1 MRAETNRL
9 NARAIAAWSAACLV
23 IVLATTNPVYKTL
36 VLAAALAAL
45 VAGAGLK
52 RIRRL
57 LIAAMLVAAF
67 AVALN
72 LVSAHLGATV
82 LFTLPAQLPAIGG
95 PYTLEA
101 LAYGASGG
109 VTVAAALLAAAPFS
123 LLLASYEVMDAL
135 PAALSRTGT
144 ALAAA
149 LNLVPAVGA
158 TFVQVSEAQRMR
170 GWRPRGPRSWAEVA
184 VPVVLTS
191 VESSIQLAESME
203 ARGFGS
209 GPRTHMS
216 PVRMSSQDWVLA
228 LASASAVVLFAI
240 SIAAGWAGPWAAYPL
255 LTAPPIDPRPLIACL
270 LLFTPALQWRLRS

>member
-1 MRAETNRL
+1 MRAETDHL
-9 NARAIAAWSAACLV
+9 NARAVAAWSGACLV

-36 VLAAALAAL
+36 VLAAALSAL
-45 VAGAGLK
+45 VAGAGF
-52 RIRRL
+52 RRTRRL
-57 LIAAMLVAAF
+57 LLAAVLVAAF
-67 AVALN
+67 AVVLN

-109 VTVAAALLAAAPFS
+109 VTVAAAILAAAPFS
-123 LLLASYEVMDAL
+123 LLLASHEVMDAL
-135 PAALSRTGT
+135 PAALSRTGA

-209 GPRTHMS
+209 GRRTALK
-216 PVRMSSQDWVLA
+216 SSSLRSSEWLLVA
-228 LASASAVVLFAI
+228 ASAAAVVIFVGAR
-240 SIAAGWAGPWAAYPL
+240 AAGWSADWYPY
-255 LTAPPIDPRPLIACL
+255 
-270 LLFTPALQWRLRS
+270 

>member
-1 MRAETNRL
+1 MSWT
-9 NARAIAAWSAACLV
+9 AACLFV
-23 IVLATTNPVYKTL
+23 VLATTNPAYKTL

-45 VAGAGLK
+45 VAGAGF
-52 RIRRL
+52 RRTRRL
-57 LIAAMLVAAF
+57 LIAATVVATV
-67 AVALN
+67 AVVLN
-72 LVSAHLGATV
+72 LVSAHVGETV
-82 LFTLPAQLPAIGG
+82 LFTLPADLPAVGG

-101 LAYGASGG
+101 LVYGATGG
-109 VTVAAALLAAAPFS
+109 VTVAAAILAAAPLS
-123 LLLASYEVMDAL
+123 LLLESHEVMDAL
-135 PAALSRTGT
+135 PAVLSRTG
-144 ALAAA
+144 AAIAAA

-216 PVRMSSQDWVLA
+216 PVHMSSRDWVLVV
-228 LASASAVVLFAI
+228 ASASAMVLFAI
-240 SIAAGWAGPWAAYPL
+240 SIAAGWARPWAAYPL
-255 LTAPPIDPRPLIACL
+255 LTAPPVDPRPLVACL
-270 LLFTPALQWRLRS
+270 LLFTPALQWRSRS